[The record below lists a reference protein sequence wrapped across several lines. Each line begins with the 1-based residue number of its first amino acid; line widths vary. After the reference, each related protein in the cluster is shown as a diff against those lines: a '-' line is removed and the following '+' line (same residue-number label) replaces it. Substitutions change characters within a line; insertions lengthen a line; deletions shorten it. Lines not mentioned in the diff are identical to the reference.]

1 MPTIMKYQSPH
12 TKEPEFFEL
21 DDKNTPADGEFVNAI
36 DKCNSMYLT
45 TGKFPQR
52 MYKKEFTSVADEHEQ
67 KWYLELKAQPPIHNV
82 RGAIPHSDQRSTQ
95 KAAAMA
101 AQAHMLKVMMNV
113 IGASKQM
120 LSVIKKH
127 YDKNEAEIHASLG
140 GDAAEYLEAFNGL
153 ENTLDKFDEFMKA
166 LDHMGSKSDVAQF
179 SGK

>member
-21 DDKNTPADGEFVNAI
+21 DEKNTPADGEFVNAI

-67 KWYLELKAQPPIHNV
+67 KWYGELKAQPPIHNV
-82 RGAIPHSDQRSTQ
+82 RTGKFQPGDHQTAQRM
-95 KAAAMA
+95 AAMQ
-101 AQAHMLKVMMNV
+101 AQAHMMKVMMNV
-113 IGASKQM
+113 IGAAKQTHEALKSQFVMPDLECSDELKEAMEELSK
-120 LSVIKKH
+120 
-127 YDKNEAEIHASLG
+127 SLKQF
-140 GDAAEYLEAFNGL
+140 E
-153 ENTLDKFDEFMKA
+153 EFMKA
-166 LDHMGSKSDVAQF
+166 LDQMGSKSGVAQF